1 MKLPAAAIAAAFV
14 CGIALGLHPALAP
27 HVTSRFFLEVC
38 FAASLVLIVAGLAF
52 TRIESLFPAAA
63 ISLSSWAL
71 LGFLG
76 ACVAEQPLPANHVTS
91 LLEQKRLSLDSPLRW
106 HGYLRDEPA
115 KLPWG
120 YGIEI
125 DLSGVEFEGASLP
138 VQGGLRASF
147 TPRPEQAPMP
157 ELHAGDEV
165 SVLTEAKRP
174 QVFRDE
180 GAFDRRAYLAAAEH

>member
-1 MKLPAAAIAAAFV
+1 
-14 CGIALGLHPALAP
+14 
-27 HVTSRFFLEVC
+27 
-38 FAASLVLIVAGLAF
+38 
-52 TRIESLFPAAA
+52 
-63 ISLSSWAL
+63 
-71 LGFLG
+71 
-76 ACVAEQPLPANHVTS
+76 
-91 LLEQKRLSLDSPLRW
+91 DSPLRW
-106 HGYLRDEPA
+106 HGHLRDEPA

-120 YGIEI
+120 YGLEI
-125 DLSGVEFEGASLP
+125 DLSGVEFERASLP

-180 GAFDRRAYLAAAEH
+180 GAFDRRAYLAQQNIDLVATLRAPGLIARIGSPTPTIETVLARVRRKLRDEIDALFADTPQVAGSLWAMLLGDRNFVGGAEAVD